1 MYESYYKLHSRPF
14 QLSPDPR
21 FFYGSTNHK
30 RAMSYLR
37 YGLAQ
42 GDGFIVITGEIGT
55 GKTMLVKTLIE
66 ELTKENVVV
75 GQLLTTQL
83 QEDDTLRMVAAS
95 FGLPHEGLEK
105 AAILNNL
112 ENFMMSRTQEGK
124 RLLLLVD
131 EAQNLPPRSLEELRL
146 LSNYQL
152 GKKVMLQSFL
162 LGQPEFRNTL
172 QAKNLEQ
179 LRQRVK
185 AAYHLAPLS
194 AEQTRNYIEHR
205 LYAAGWLDDPK
216 FTDEAFAAIYK
227 YTEGVPRRI
236 NTFCDRLLLF
246 GMLEEIHEFDADKV
260 KVVMQELLNELPEN
274 KATTVDYDRRKRDRR
289 KTDDAPSANNRA
301 PASLHLVKSN
311 PKKAAANPL
320 DARVEAL
327 ENRLMQLEKAIL
339 AWLNSSTQAR

>member
-1 MYESYYKLHSRPF
+1 MYESYYKLNARPF

-37 YGLAQ
+37 YGLTQ
-42 GDGFIVITGEIGT
+42 GEGFIVITGEIGT

-66 ELTKENVVV
+66 EVAEDNVIVA
-75 GQLLTTQL
+75 QLVTTQL

-95 FGLPHEGLEK
+95 FGLAYEGLDK
-105 AAILNNL
+105 ATILNNL
-112 ENFMMSRTQEGK
+112 ETFMMSRTRAGK

-131 EAQNLPPRSLEELRL
+131 EAQNLPTRSLEELRL
-146 LSNYQL
+146 LSNYQS

-172 QAKNLEQ
+172 QAKGLEQ

-185 AAYHLAPLS
+185 AAYHLTALN
-194 AEQTRNYIEHR
+194 AEQTRNYIEYR
-205 LYAAGWLDDPK
+205 LHAAGWSDDPK
-216 FTDEAFAAIYK
+216 FTDAAFAAIYK
-227 YTEGVPRRI
+227 YTGGVPRRI

-246 GMLEEIHEFDADKV
+246 GMLEEIHEFDADKI
-260 KVVMQELLNELPEN
+260 KAVMDELLIELPTGNSPPVNFERRG
-274 KATTVDYDRRKRDRR
+274 KDRRKADVDSGAGNR
-289 KTDDAPSANNRA
+289 TPSLPAPTKSSA
-301 PASLHLVKSN
+301 
-311 PKKAAANPL
+311 KKAAVDPL

-327 ENRLMQLEKAIL
+327 EKRLIQLERAIL
-339 AWLNSSTQAR
+339 TWVNSSMQAS